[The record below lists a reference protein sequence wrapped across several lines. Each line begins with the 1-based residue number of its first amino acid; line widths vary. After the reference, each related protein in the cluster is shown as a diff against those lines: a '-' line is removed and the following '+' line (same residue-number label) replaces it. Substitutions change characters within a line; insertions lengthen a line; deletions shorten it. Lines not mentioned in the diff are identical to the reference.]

1 MTTMTK
7 DILQAM
13 HYPEHSGGQTEV
25 DIQTIKNIIQ
35 KHDPKGFESFDPFE
49 GLE

>member
-1 MTTMTK
+1 MTMTK
-7 DILQAM
+7 DILEAM
-13 HYPEHSGGQTEV
+13 HYPEHSGGRTEV

>member
-13 HYPEHSGGQTEV
+13 HYPEHSGGRTEV
-25 DIQTIKNIIQ
+25 DIQTIKKIIQ
-35 KHDPKGFESFDPFE
+35 KHDPEGFESFVPE
-49 GLE
+49 Y

>member
-1 MTTMTK
+1 MTMTK

-13 HYPEHSGGQTEV
+13 HYPEHSGGRTEV
-25 DIQTIKNIIQ
+25 NIQTIKNIIK
-35 KHDPKGFESFDPFE
+35 KHDPKGFESFDPVE